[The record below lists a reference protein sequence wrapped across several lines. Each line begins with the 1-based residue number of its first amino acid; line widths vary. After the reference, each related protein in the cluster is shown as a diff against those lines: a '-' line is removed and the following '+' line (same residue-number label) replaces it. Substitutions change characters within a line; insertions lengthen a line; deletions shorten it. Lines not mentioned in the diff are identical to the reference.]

1 MNLELLEALNYL
13 SGVSGA
19 KEAVVSLA
27 KLGRQDPER
36 LAEIIRY
43 IKLKTK

>member
-13 SGVSGA
+13 SSVSGA

-27 KLGRQDPER
+27 KLGKKDPEG

>member
-13 SGVSGA
+13 SAVSGA

-27 KLGRQDPER
+27 KLGRKDPER

-43 IKLKTK
+43 IKLKTQ